1 MKLFLLRHRHHNH
14 YCIRTLYVLFTLC
27 VRYVLSYV
35 KYVTFAK
42 YVLPTY
48 VRASTNL
55 TLLGPKTAHAKTAWE
70 RGYNAFWPAP
80 PYANL

>member
-1 MKLFLLRHRHHNH
+1 MKLSLLRHRHHNH

-48 VRASTNL
+48 VRAQAL
-55 TLLGPKTAHAKTAWE
+55 TLLDPRPKNGPRKSE
-70 RGYNAFWPAP
+70 PI
-80 PYANL
+80 